1 MLLWTGELISSIGGG
16 LTSFGLG
23 VYVFGRTGSAASMAL
38 VTMLGFLPT
47 LLLSVPAGV
56 LADRHDRRL
65 LMMICKEKCIMEK
78 IPTKDRILDSALT
91 LFSERGYDGVG
102 VDLIAENAGIKGPS
116 LYKHFKGKE
125 DILDSLIEKVES
137 YYQDNFGSVLSPGKI
152 PGSMDELITL
162 SLKRIEFTLHDPM
175 IKKVRRML
183 TMEQFRNH
191 RIALLTTKYN
201 IDSVQGIYH
210 KLFQAMMDNGIMRKT
225 DPALLAMS
233 FAAPVSLLIQM
244 CDREPEREQEAM
256 ERAKE
261 YFRYF
266 ADEYDVKT
274 KQ

>member
-1 MLLWTGELISSIGGG
+1 M
-16 LTSFGLG
+16 
-23 VYVFGRTGSAASMAL
+23 
-38 VTMLGFLPT
+38 
-47 LLLSVPAGV
+47 
-56 LADRHDRRL
+56 D
-65 LMMICKEKCIMEK
+65 KK
-78 IPTKDRILDSALT
+78 PTKDKILDSALT
-91 LFSERGYDGVG
+91 LFAEKGYDGVG

-125 DILDSLIEKVES
+125 DILDSIIQKVEG
-137 YYQDNFGSVLSPGKI
+137 YYQDNFGSVIKPGKI
-152 PGSMDELITL
+152 PDSMDELIEL

-210 KLFQAMMDNGIMRKT
+210 KIFQAMMDNGIMRKT
-225 DPALLAMS
+225 DPEMLSMS

-244 CDREPEREQEAM
+244 CTREPEREQEAM
-256 ERAKE
+256 ERVEE

-266 ADEYDVKT
+266 TEENKV
-274 KQ
+274 

>member
-1 MLLWTGELISSIGGG
+1 
-16 LTSFGLG
+16 
-23 VYVFGRTGSAASMAL
+23 
-38 VTMLGFLPT
+38 
-47 LLLSVPAGV
+47 
-56 LADRHDRRL
+56 
-65 LMMICKEKCIMEK
+65 MEK

-201 IDSVQGIYH
+201 IDSVQEIYH